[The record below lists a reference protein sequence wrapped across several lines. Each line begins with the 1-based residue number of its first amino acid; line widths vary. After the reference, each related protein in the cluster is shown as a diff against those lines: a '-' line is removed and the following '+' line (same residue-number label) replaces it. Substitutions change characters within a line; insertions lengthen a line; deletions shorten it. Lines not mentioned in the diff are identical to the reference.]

1 MSIPGII
8 GIAPAATGSAILSV
22 HARLV
27 CAASSMAS
35 TADVSNATNGML
47 VRGRVRVT

>member
-8 GIAPAATGSAILSV
+8 GMAPGARGSAILSV

-27 CAASSMAS
+27 WAATSMAS
-35 TADVSNATNGML
+35 TADDSNATNGMVVL
-47 VRGRVRVT
+47 ERVRLT